1 MGALTIRIGFAVFVF
16 LTAAFSVNVFLL
28 QDVGLAGVDGRRA
41 AIDLARTEVT
51 GALGSRDTEAEP
63 DLTSNQGV
71 IVLNADM
78 QVDTIRAI
86 QRELR
91 NRGYDAGDSDGVA
104 DLVTRAAIMAYETDH
119 RFPLTGMPRKA
130 LLQQILMG
138 TTAEAAPMFARDSE
152 QQPDRDQH
160 VHQVVRTVQQSL
172 QAAGYAPGGVD
183 GKLGP
188 ATARAIREFEIDH
201 KMVETGR
208 VSGRLIRRLAVVAGQ
223 GKLASR

>member
-1 MGALTIRIGFAVFVF
+1 MGALTVRMGFAVFAV
-16 LTAAFSVNVFLL
+16 LTSAFSVNVFLL

-41 AIDLARTEVT
+41 SIDLARTQVT
-51 GALGSRDTEAEP
+51 GALGQRDTAAKP
-63 DLTSNQGV
+63 DLASNQGV

-78 QVDTIRAI
+78 QTDTIRAI

-91 NRGYDAGDSDGVA
+91 NRGYDAGDSDGVP
-104 DLVTRAAIMAYETDH
+104 DLVTRAAVMAYEADH
-119 RFPLTGMPRKA
+119 RFPMTGMPRKE

-138 TTAEAAPMFARDSE
+138 TTAETAPMFARDSE
-152 QQPDRDQH
+152 QQPERDAH
-160 VHQVVRTVQQSL
+160 VTQVVRTVQQSL
-172 QAAGYAPGGVD
+172 QAAGYAPGGID

-188 ATARAIREFEIDH
+188 ATGRAIREFEIDH
-201 KMVETGR
+201 QMVETGR